1 MNGRNINFV
10 RKGTYECHVC
20 GKKFYSGTRP
30 DGLPN
35 GVGMVLKNGNSLN
48 FCSECIFGLCDKDK
62 SELDEI
68 LAKAIER
75 ASE

>member
-1 MNGRNINFV
+1 MKSINFI
-10 RKGTYECHVC
+10 REKTYECHVC
-20 GKKFYSGTRP
+20 GKKFLPGTRP

-35 GVGMVLKNGNSLN
+35 GVGMVLKNGNTLN
-48 FCSECIFGLCDKDK
+48 FCSECIFSMCDKDK